1 MRSESEVF
9 ESVQALEKG
18 LGAAV
23 SMLVKHAKKVAK
35 DNTKGTQRVAQEI
48 AQFLPERYNIPGYKE
63 LYLPLTVACTDAL
76 HALKEIKI
84 PEKPKEPAQLHP
96 QLHGS
101 MLQQEGKV
109 SWMRRL
115 SSRQMR
121 ESQHT
126 KKEEAQAASSS
137 RPTSA
142 VPASRPTSAV
152 LRLWT
157 GQLRPSSAPSQ
168 SQKESAELLSSSS
181 DAPPGEG
188 RVHSWRPS
196 SAFADDIALAM
207 RHRHIAIS
215 NWKLGS
221 AEEIEVKARER
232 EREREQERARLRE
245 ERERKEREGRER
257 ENYVL
262 VKDRN
267 THMLVLVPRS
277 ASGLAPADDDRSVE
291 ASEDYDDIYQGAD
304 KVAAILATEG
314 DNSGDYFGQI
324 ATVMGRRVRNG
335 LGQLKSRDGATHLGQ
350 WVSNVL
356 QGFAIQVD
364 IEGSY
369 AIGWYEAGVLSGLG
383 WRRPFPG
390 AKFGFCGDFRK
401 GQPCG
406 LGFHVWL
413 HHDVSEM
420 KNCQSSN
427 TVPSRPATAKTS
439 MSSRPNTAIS
449 VESSFGG
456 SKSTWQQ
463 ELAYQTGILSLSS
476 LVMYGENPEHVEEV
490 SKGSIPDIEID
501 GFKLRI
507 GGFLKAAF
515 LKVKEA
521 GEFTSIEQVNATGI
535 SSGKVRLTAQFIAE
549 V

>member
-1 MRSESEVF
+1 M
-9 ESVQALEKG
+9 QAFEKG

-23 SMLVKHAKKVAK
+23 SMLVQHAKKVAK

-63 LYLPLTVACTDAL
+63 LYLPLKVGCTDAL

-115 SSRQMR
+115 SSRHMK
-121 ESQHT
+121 ESPHT
-126 KKEEAQAASSS
+126 KKEEAQDASAS

-152 LRLWT
+152 SRLWT
-157 GQLRPSSAPSQ
+157 GLLRPSSAPSRPQ
-168 SQKESAELLSSSS
+168 TQSAELLSSASV
-181 DAPPGEG
+181 APPDEG

-207 RHRHIAIS
+207 RHRQMAIS
-215 NWKLGS
+215 HWKGGS

-232 EREREQERARLRE
+232 ERELEQERARLRE
-245 ERERKEREGRER
+245 ERERKERDRRER

-262 VKDRN
+262 LKDRN

-277 ASGLAPADDDRSVE
+277 ASGVAPADDDRSVE
-291 ASEDYDDIYQGAD
+291 ASEDYDDEYQVAD

-356 QGFAIQVD
+356 QGFAIQID

-390 AKFGFCGDFRK
+390 AKFGFCGDFRN

-420 KNCQSSN
+420 KNCSSSN

-463 ELAYQTGILSLSS
+463 ELAYRTGILSLSS

-507 GGFLKAAF
+507 GVFLKAAF

-535 SSGKVRLTAQFIAE
+535 SSEKVRLTAQFIAE